1 MNIRK
6 YWWKIL
12 CVVLVIY
19 TIIAGFLVPSPALPI
34 LHESIRNLYFHV
46 PMWFGMT
53 ILLFFSMVYSI
64 RYLAKG
70 NLESDIYANAAA
82 RIGLFL
88 GVLGILT
95 GMQWARTT
103 WGAWWTNDPKLMG
116 AAVGLLIYLAYFVL
130 RNSIDDIDRRAK
142 VSAVFNIMAYAIFIP
157 TIYIVPRLTD
167 SLHPGNG
174 GNPGFSTYDLDG
186 AMRFVFYPAVLGWTL
201 LGVWIMTL
209 SARIRSIEVRMAAH
223 APVFNIPVPV
233 TEKAGSPVS

>member
-1 MNIRK
+1 MK
-6 YWWKIL
+6 QYWWKVL
-12 CVVLVIY
+12 CVILVTY
-19 TIIAGFLVPSPALPI
+19 TIIAGLLMPSPALPI
-34 LHESIRNLYFHV
+34 LHESIRNLYYHV

-53 ILLFFSMVYSI
+53 ILLLISMIYSI
-64 RYLAKG
+64 RFLYRN
-70 NLESDIYANAAA
+70 NLELDIYATAAA
-82 RIGLFL
+82 RIGLL
-88 GVLGILT
+88 MGVLGILT

-157 TIYIVPRLTD
+157 TIFIVPRLTD

-174 GNPGFSTYDLDG
+174 GNPGFSAYDLDG
-186 AMRFVFYPAVLGWTL
+186 GMRLVFYPAVLGWSL

-209 SARIRSIEVRMAAH
+209 AARLRRMELHLTGGHDIFSAAETAKEVLD
-223 APVFNIPVPV
+223 
-233 TEKAGSPVS
+233 SPVSS